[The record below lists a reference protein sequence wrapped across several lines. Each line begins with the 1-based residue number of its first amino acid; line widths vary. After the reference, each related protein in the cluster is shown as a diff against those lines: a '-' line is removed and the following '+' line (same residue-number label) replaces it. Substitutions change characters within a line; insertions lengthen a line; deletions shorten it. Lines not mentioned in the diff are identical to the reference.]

1 MIYYFTGTGNSQ
13 AAAGFFSSRM
23 GEDMKNMAEAVRKK
37 DFSCEIGENETLGL
51 VFPVYYWGLPTVVVH
66 FLSRLKLSG
75 KKPYVWAVITCG
87 SSTGA
92 ADRQLKAVG
101 KKAGIEVNAVFSLVM
116 PDNFV
121 PMFRAPEE
129 KQVKEILAKADVR
142 MEEIL
147 KEIRRRGS
155 GEESKAKDLML
166 SASMQA
172 LYRNG
177 RKTARFTVDDTC
189 IGCGQ
194 CASFCPVGAIEM
206 VGGRP
211 SWKKERCAFCM
222 GCLNRCPKSAIQYG
236 KSTRKN
242 GRYVYPR
249 G

>member
-1 MIYYFTGTGNSQ
+1 MDL
-13 AAAGFFSSRM
+13 SS
-23 GEDMKNMAEAVRKK
+23 
-37 DFSCEIGENETLGL
+37 T
-51 VFPVYYWGLPTVVVH
+51 LPT
-66 FLSRLKLSG
+66 G
-75 KKPYVWAVITCG
+75 KKK
-87 SSTGA
+87 S
-92 ADRQLKAVG
+92 
-101 KKAGIEVNAVFSLVM
+101 
-116 PDNFV
+116 
-121 PMFRAPEE
+121 
-129 KQVKEILAKADVR
+129 